1 MISLCSDVT
10 DSKGRRAS
18 AGWFFYDA
26 DCPFCIRIA
35 KLFARVLV
43 PRGFALAPLQDPRV
57 PDLLGLSEMELLREM
72 RLLTAEG
79 QQYGGAD
86 AAVFIARNIWWAWP
100 LYALAQLPGM
110 MLILR
115 AGYRSVAAR
124 RSGASGT
131 CASSVSNS
139 PESVKTKF
147 NERS

>member
-10 DSKGRRAS
+10 DSKGRRAK

-26 DCPFCIRIA
+26 DCPFCVRIA
-35 KLFARVLV
+35 ELFARVLV

-57 PDLLGLSEMELLREM
+57 PALLGLSEMELLREM

-86 AAVFIARNIWWAWP
+86 AAVFIARKIWWAWP

-110 MLILR
+110 IPILR

-124 RSGASGT
+124 RSCASGT
-131 CASSVSNS
+131 CAISNS
-139 PESVKTKF
+139 PGSAKTKF